1 MYFLSNVLPFF
12 TARVPPATLTPPS
25 PHQPNPTYKVP
36 TLEADQLQD
45 NKILPKQNSPRP
57 IESGESKA
65 DYERTSS
72 AEGSPQP
79 LNYEGEI
86 SPTSADDS
94 YFPQDLN
101 TKTQPQSSDY
111 GFLQPP
117 SKVNPAAPRDGSF
130 QTFFNYQPEN
140 SDIPN
145 VAPPPLPVKQ
155 NENNSTKKRIDYPNA
170 PPTFFTL

>member
-12 TARVPPATLTPPS
+12 TDRVPPANLTPPS

-45 NKILPKQNSPRP
+45 NKILPQQNSPRP

-72 AEGSPQP
+72 EGSPQP

-170 PPTFFTL
+170 PPTFFAL